1 MKIVSS
7 VDGVC
12 SRCKKKYDANSEIF
26 LIKSMDFM
34 KLWRGDPKEITLQNA
49 IENLDMM
56 ENDKGKHLK
65 VGYYVYHLK
74 CWEKLK
80 QVILEIYSGT
90 GQSDTAFGR
99 GIDLITSDPQFTYDE
114 TDDFMSRHKG
124 PEDRVI
130 DR

>member
-1 MKIVSS
+1 
-7 VDGVC
+7 
-12 SRCKKKYDANSEIF
+12 
-26 LIKSMDFM
+26 MDFM
-34 KLWRGDPKEITLQNA
+34 KLWRGDTNKITRQNA

-56 ENDKGKHLK
+56 ENDKVKHLK
-65 VGYYVYHLK
+65 VGYYAYHLK

-90 GQSDTAFGR
+90 GEPDTAFGR
-99 GIDLITSDPQFTYDE
+99 SIDLITSDPQFTFDE
-114 TDDFMSRHKG
+114 TDDFMSRHRG